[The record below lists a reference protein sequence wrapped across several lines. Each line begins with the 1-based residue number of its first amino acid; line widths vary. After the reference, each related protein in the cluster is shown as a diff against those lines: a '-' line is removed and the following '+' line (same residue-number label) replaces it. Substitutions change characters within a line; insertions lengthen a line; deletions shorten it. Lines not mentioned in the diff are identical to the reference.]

1 MLEKNQIYSA
11 SDLLF
16 QKWSALERIDE
27 LPTSVRPTSRLEGY
41 AIQSAIERH
50 SSSPLFGW
58 KIAATSAAGQKHIGV
73 TGPMAGRIL
82 REKVILPQEEISLKS
97 NLMQVAEIEFAFK
110 MRQDLAPRSVPYTTD
125 EVLDA
130 VLSLHPAIE
139 IPDSRYN
146 DFIAVGEYQLIAD
159 NACAHLFMLGE
170 TTGADWRSIDLASYV
185 INVKHMRAE
194 QKISLSGLGA
204 NVLGDPRAALVWL
217 VNELSAIGVMLMAG
231 QVVTTGTCLTPIQ
244 VISGDKINADFGILG
259 QIAARFK

>member
-27 LPTSVRPTSRLEGY
+27 LPASVRPTSRLEGY

-110 MRQDLAPRSVPYTTD
+110 MRQDLAPRSVP
-125 EVLDA
+125 
-130 VLSLHPAIE
+130 
-139 IPDSRYN
+139 
-146 DFIAVGEYQLIAD
+146 
-159 NACAHLFMLGE
+159 
-170 TTGADWRSIDLASYV
+170 
-185 INVKHMRAE
+185 
-194 QKISLSGLGA
+194 
-204 NVLGDPRAALVWL
+204 
-217 VNELSAIGVMLMAG
+217 
-231 QVVTTGTCLTPIQ
+231 
-244 VISGDKINADFGILG
+244 
-259 QIAARFK
+259 